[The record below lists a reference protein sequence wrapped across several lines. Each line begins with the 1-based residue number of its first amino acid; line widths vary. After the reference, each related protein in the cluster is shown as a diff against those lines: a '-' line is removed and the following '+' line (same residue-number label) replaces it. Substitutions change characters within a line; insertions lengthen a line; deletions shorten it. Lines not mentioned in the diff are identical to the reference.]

1 MKRYQLRGW
10 TAGLAIGA
18 AGALL
23 VGCSSSST
31 QGSSPSTQGSS
42 PSTQG
47 ASASTSLTTITFSAP
62 SIPGDDIMPLYAA
75 VDLGIAAANGIKIQF
90 LPAASG
96 SALVTAV
103 VAGAAE
109 FSQVPLS
116 TAAQAIKQ
124 GTAIE
129 TLGQAGP
136 QSGGFFLESR
146 VGSGITSVE
155 QLKGKT
161 ICDSSSG
168 SETGL
173 MAEYTNVHYK
183 LGATVVA
190 VGSAGKQAAL
200 LSGKS
205 DACVM
210 SSPQSYQ
217 LIAQNK
223 AVKILDFN
231 VVAPT
236 WGVFI
241 AKNGYAQSHKSQAE
255 ALLKSWYQT
264 IAKFKANP
272 ALAYQYYEK
281 LDGITQAEAQAE
293 FGSYLKDSPTS
304 GAVTTDMVSSVYSLL
319 QAIGEGNT
327 LPSVDQV
334 ATDQFSYVQA

>member
-1 MKRYQLRGW
+1 MRRYQLRGW
-10 TAGLAIGA
+10 TAGVAIGA

-23 VGCSSSST
+23 AGCGSSST
-31 QGSSPSTQGSS
+31 QGSSSSTQG
-42 PSTQG
+42 T
-47 ASASTSLTTITFSAP
+47 SASKSLTTITFSAP

-75 VDLGIAAANGIKIQF
+75 VDLGITAANGINIKF
-90 LPAASG
+90 VEASSG

-103 VAGAAE
+103 VAGAAD

-116 TAAQAIKQ
+116 TASQAIKQ

-136 QSGGFFLESR
+136 QSGGFFLESKA
-146 VGSGITSVE
+146 GSGIATVQ

-190 VGSAGKQAAL
+190 VGSAGKQASL

-205 DACVM
+205 AACVM

-217 LIAQNK
+217 LIQQNK
-223 AVKILDFN
+223 AIKILDYN

-241 AKNGYAQSHKSQAE
+241 AKKGYAESHKSQAE

-264 IAKFKANP
+264 IAKFQANP
-272 ALAYQYYEK
+272 SLAYQYYEK
-281 LDGITQAEAQAE
+281 LDGITLATAQAE
-293 FGSYLKDSPTS
+293 FNSYLKDSPTS
-304 GAVTTDMVSSVYSLL
+304 GAVTTEMVNSVYSLL
-319 QAIGEGNT
+319 QTIGQENT
-327 LPSVDQV
+327 LAPVDQV
-334 ATDQFSYVQA
+334 ATDQFAYVKA